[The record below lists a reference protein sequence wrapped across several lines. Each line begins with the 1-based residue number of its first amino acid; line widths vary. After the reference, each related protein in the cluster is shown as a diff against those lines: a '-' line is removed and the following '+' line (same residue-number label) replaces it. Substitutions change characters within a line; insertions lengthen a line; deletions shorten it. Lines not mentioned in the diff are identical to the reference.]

1 MAQTGYTPIL
11 IYSSS
16 TASNAPAVG
25 NLTNSTLGS
34 ELAINITDGKLFY
47 KDNANAIQVIAWK
60 VTPTTAGGTGLIS
73 YAQGDLLYYNSGT
86 TLTALAKSTTA
97 TRYLSN
103 TGTNNNPAWAQINLA
118 NGVTGTLPTGNGGT
132 GLTTFTANGIVYA
145 SSTSALATGS
155 VLTFDGTNFA
165 IGGTPGVAKSL
176 VIGPDQTTANVIT
189 SANTDLEVSSTGTS
203 VASGGSIIFG
213 AASGAWKFAAIKA
226 LATNGG
232 NNTQGSLA
240 ISTRRVSTDAAL
252 TEAIRFH
259 ASGGISINSGTDPTV
274 GNLALG
280 TGNLVIST
288 SGKGIDFSAAGGD
301 VLSTYDEG
309 TWTPSDQSG
318 AGLTFTSADGWFVRV
333 GREVFAHYYITY
345 PVTASVA
352 ANVIG
357 GLPFTAG
364 NTNAAR
370 GGSALTYNEFNAV
383 TSIYGPKNTTLF
395 ALVDGVGNQKT
406 NATMSGKT
414 IMGCIN
420 YFL

>member
-1 MAQTGYTPIL
+1 MT
-11 IYSSS
+11 SF
-16 TASNAPAVG
+16 AV
-25 NLTNSTLGS
+25 
-34 ELAINITDGKLFY
+34 
-47 KDNANAIQVIAWK
+47 
-60 VTPTTAGGTGLIS
+60 
-73 YAQGDLLYYNSGT
+73 GDLLYADTTT
-86 TLTALAKSTTA
+86 TLAKLADVATGNALISGGVGVA
-97 TRYLSN
+97 
-103 TGTNNNPAWAQINLA
+103 PAWGKIGLTTH
-118 NGVTGTLPTGNGGT
+118 VSGTLPTGNGGT
-132 GLTTFTANGIVYA
+132 GLASFTAGDMVYYA
-145 SSTSALATGS
+145 SGTALSKLAIGAANTVMTSSGSAPQWSTSINLTTVIAGNLQFTG
-155 VLTFDGTNFA
+155 
-165 IGGTPGVAKSL
+165 
-176 VIGPDQTTANVIT
+176 
-189 SANTDLEVSSTGTS
+189 NTISSTDTNGNINLSPNGSGGVFLGTYATIGSGSYYSLTLNGS
-203 VASGGSIIFG
+203 VASNPQI
-213 AASGAWKFAAIKA
+213 AWKIGGKYRFSM
-226 LATNGG
+226 LNTGTESGG
-232 NNTQGSLA
+232 NVGGDLIMYRYDDAGSYLGGMLTF
-240 ISTRRVSTDAAL
+240 TRS
-252 TEAIRFH
+252 
-259 ASGGISINSGTDPTV
+259 N
-274 GNLALG
+274 GNL
-280 TGNLVIST
+280 TVMDGNLVIGT
-288 SGKGIDFSAAGGD
+288 SGKGINFSAAGGD

-406 NATMSGKT
+406 NATMSAKT